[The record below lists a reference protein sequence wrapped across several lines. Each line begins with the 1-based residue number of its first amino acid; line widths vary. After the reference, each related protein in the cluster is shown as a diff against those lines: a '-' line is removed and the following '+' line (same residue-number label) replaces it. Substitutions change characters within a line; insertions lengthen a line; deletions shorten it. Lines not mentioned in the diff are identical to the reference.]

1 MQLFEILFSY
11 TIFKQ
16 FFNILATQNQNHNQN
31 WPFLT
36 RDKNYLSFHSLALT
50 G

>member
-1 MQLFEILFSY
+1 MLLFEILFSY
-11 TIFKQ
+11 AIFKQ
-16 FFNILATQNQNHNQN
+16 LFNILATQNKNHIQN

-36 RDKNYLSFHSLALT
+36 KDINFLSFHSLALT